1 VREQELEAEENALE
15 YLADVNDCI
24 FSNVM
29 ETSGADK
36 ESIVVELEA
45 ALERTR
51 TEIVSLKETLDSTDK
66 INEALQLE
74 NKRLEGEISLH
85 KESTNALTSD
95 MISKASKMESERI
108 EKVGEVMKLLSSNQE
123 KSDELM
129 VLAAE
134 VKRLRVREQELEA
147 EEDAAVLQLGASLEK
162 MGAEVDEL
170 EDSLSAKI
178 EELEEREQAE
188 RRANAEVTR
197 VTAELEQARSREN
210 ELETEKATLATEL
223 ADMNEAF
230 SHLVENSAADREAAV
245 ADLER
250 ARVEMADLEKALE
263 EKRENNVVL
272 SVEVERLR
280 YREQE
285 LEAEEQVLEDDLA
298 ELNSIIFGTLKD
310 NAGPHGNDSVAV
322 VESTLDQT
330 LPNKDQMSE
339 ETDTEH
345 RETDSKIENQGASS
359 IESLESLR
367 RELLALQAA
376 FASKEDEN
384 QSQSQEIIELETA
397 LESAVE
403 EGQSFESALFVLESS
418 SEQQQKDMDELLKT
432 KEQELE
438 VIKHESANL
447 KAKIVE
453 LERQVRELDIANSLV
468 GQPLDVQLKTLA
480 LSAAAEKATLD
491 NSDDD
496 MDSSAN
502 SSSCSTISSDDSGFQ
517 LS

>member
-147 EEDAAVLQLGASLEK
+147 EGFVAATDGARTCD
-162 MGAEVDEL
+162 EVSEL
-170 EDSLSAKI
+170 EMSLQGKLDKI
-178 EELEEREQAE
+178 DQLAE
-188 RRANAEVTR
+188 
-197 VTAELEQARSREN
+197 
-210 ELETEKATLATEL
+210 
-223 ADMNEAF
+223 MNTAF
-230 SHLVENSAADREAAV
+230 SHLVEIRETDRNVAV